1 MTHRPTDPS
10 GATGKMRLGIGAL
23 MAVVLVAA
31 CGGTDP
37 QPAAEWG
44 ARLAASPRL
53 SSSPSNQ
60 VACTTCH
67 AVTRDDERILP
78 GHSLVGAFDR
88 PSFWGGYEPDLRGAV
103 DACLLFFMKG
113 QRLDPRAD
121 DARALFD
128 YLATLGG
135 RGERGA
141 LPHTVVTKPGG
152 ALPPGDPVRGAL
164 VHRLACESCHGAA
177 GSGDGRLMDDAPV
190 LPDQAVAEARELFPD
205 DPPAAVF
212 AEKVRHG
219 QFFSVGGTMPLFS
232 LEALPDEDLAALLAF
247 YGIE

>member
-1 MTHRPTDPS
+1 MIASKRLVP
-10 GATGKMRLGIGAL
+10 GA
-23 MAVVLVAA
+23 VLLLLA
-31 CGGTDP
+31 CGEAHP
-37 QPAAEWG
+37 HPAAEWG
-44 ARLAASPRL
+44 ARLVSSPRV
-53 SSSPSNQ
+53 SSSPSNE

-67 AVTRDDERILP
+67 AVSADDERILP
-78 GHSLVGAFDR
+78 GYPLLGAFDR

-113 QRLDPRAD
+113 RKLDPGAD
-121 DARALFD
+121 DSRALYD

-135 RGERGA
+135 AGERGP
-141 LPHTVVTKPGG
+141 LPLTIVTRPGG
-152 ALPPGDPVRGAL
+152 PLPPGDPVRGEA
-164 VHRLACESCHGAA
+164 VHRLACEGCHGEA
-177 GSGDGRLMDDAPV
+177 GSGAGRIVADAPM

-219 QFFSVGGTMPLFS
+219 QFFSVGGTMPLYS
-232 LEALPDEDLAALLAF
+232 LEALSDEDLASLFAF

>member
-1 MTHRPTDPS
+1 MIRTSLRAIAP
-10 GATGKMRLGIGAL
+10 L
-23 MAVVLVAA
+23 VLAIA

-44 ARLAASPRL
+44 ARLAASPRF
-53 SSSPSNQ
+53 SGSPSNQ

-67 AVTRDDERILP
+67 AVSPADDRLLP

-113 QRLDPRAD
+113 QRLDPDAAS
-121 DARALFD
+121 ARALYD

-135 RGERGA
+135 AGERDE
-141 LPHTVVTKPGG
+141 LPVTIVTTVGG
-152 ALPPGDPVRGAL
+152 ALPPGNAARGAE
-164 VHRLACESCHGAA
+164 VHRLACAGCHGEAHTGA
-177 GSGDGRLMDDAPV
+177 GRGVDLAPV

-205 DPPAAVF
+205 AAPADVF
-212 AEKVRHG
+212 SEKIRHG
-219 QFFSVGGTMPLFS
+219 PFFSVGGTMPFFS
-232 LEALPDEDLAALLAF
+232 LEALSDDDLASLLAF
-247 YGIE
+247 YGLDP

>member
-1 MTHRPTDPS
+1 
-10 GATGKMRLGIGAL
+10 MRIGIAVDLSLAVIAL
-23 MAVVLVAA
+23 LLA
-31 CGGTDP
+31 CGGSEP
-37 QPAAEWG
+37 PPAAEWG
-44 ARLAASPRL
+44 ERLASSPRL
-53 SSSPSNQ
+53 SSSPSNR

-67 AVTRDDERILP
+67 AVTLDDERILP
-78 GHSLVGAFDR
+78 GHSFVGAVDR

-121 DARALFD
+121 DSRALFD

-141 LPHTVVTKPGG
+141 LPLTVIIKPGG
-152 ALPPGDPVRGAL
+152 ALPPGDPERGAV
-164 VHRLACESCHGAA
+164 VHRLACESCHGEA
-177 GSGDGRLMDDAPV
+177 GSGSGRLQKEAPV
-190 LPDQAVAEARELFPD
+190 LPDQAVAEALDLFPD

-212 AEKVRHG
+212 AEKIRHG

-232 LEALPDEDLAALLAF
+232 LEALSDEDLAALLAF